1 MNESRPL
8 LKEVQSWFEKTGLP
22 LELATAAA
30 FTKAGFGVEHSS
42 VYADPRSEKSREIDV
57 IAHTRDPSGMIQ
69 IYAVVECKSSKN
81 PWIVLVDR
89 QHGTGV
95 TYASL
100 GVISDNVKGVLSTE
114 MLLTRH
120 DLGWGLKRL
129 LSGGYSLRQAFCKDN
144 DPAYAAAMSA
154 TNAATALLTKN
165 QYATPRFCFAFPI
178 IVVDAPIF
186 ECHLDNRGSLQ
197 FQRVVSTEF
206 LFTAYVPQRTTAMI
220 RIASAEALSHFSD
233 VFFQLAGMIKTALKP
248 NVDELIAT
256 RFGKSR
262 SDHD

>member
-1 MNESRPL
+1 MNEPKPL
-8 LKEVQSWFEKTGLP
+8 LKEIENWFEKTGLP

-30 FTKAGFGVEHSS
+30 FTKAGFTVEHSS

-57 IAHTRDPSGMIQ
+57 IAHTRDPMGMIQ
-69 IYAVVECKSSKN
+69 IYGVVECKSSKN

-89 QHGTGV
+89 QLETGV

-100 GVISDNVKGVLSTE
+100 GVVSDNVKDALSAE

-129 LSGGYSLRQAFCKDN
+129 LTGGYSLRQAFCKDN

-154 TNAATALLTKN
+154 TNAATALLTKT
-165 QYATPRFCFAFPI
+165 QYATPRLCFAFPM

-186 ECHLDNRGSLQ
+186 ECHLDDNGALQ
-197 FQRVVSTEF
+197 FQQVVATEF
-206 LFTAYVPQRTTAMI
+206 LFTAYVPERTSAMI
-220 RIASAEALSHFSD
+220 RVVSAEALPDFADMFSR
-233 VFFQLAGMIKTALKP
+233 LARMIKIALKP
-248 NVDELIAT
+248 HVDKLLAA
-256 RFGKSR
+256 RFTDPKS
-262 SDHD
+262 D